1 MKNVRRAYAY
11 TALLFA
17 FGMGPA
23 IAAKVDA
30 KLVPDGTYGARIER
44 IRDGAHATMLMEN
57 GMEVDATAARDTVT
71 FTPALA
77 NAKVK
82 VSFVEGQVVALSR
95 I

>member
-1 MKNVRRAYAY
+1 
-11 TALLFA
+11 
-17 FGMGPA
+17 
-23 IAAKVDA
+23 
-30 KLVPDGTYGARIER
+30 
-44 IRDGAHATMLMEN
+44 
-57 GMEVDATAARDTVT
+57 VT

>member
-1 MKNVRRAYAY
+1 MLIPPCCSPSGWGRRS
-11 TALLFA
+11 LRRS
-17 FGMGPA
+17 
-23 IAAKVDA
+23 DA

-82 VSFVEGQVVALSR
+82 VSFVEGQVVALTR
-95 I
+95 V